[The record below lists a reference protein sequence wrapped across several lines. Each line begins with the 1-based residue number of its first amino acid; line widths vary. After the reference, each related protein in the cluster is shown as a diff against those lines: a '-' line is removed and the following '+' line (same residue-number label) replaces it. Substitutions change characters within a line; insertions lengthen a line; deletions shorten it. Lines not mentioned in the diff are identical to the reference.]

1 MPISATDHEW
11 LRLEAAD
18 GRALE
23 TLVAGPRDGVP
34 LVFHSGTPTAAT
46 PWPLLFDAAAKRGL
60 RTVTF
65 SRAGYAAST
74 PRPGRSVADVV
85 GDVSAILDQLGAGTF
100 VTLGWSGGGPHAA
113 ACAALLPDRCLGAAL
128 LAGVAP
134 YPADGL
140 DWFAG
145 MGEDNITEFHLA
157 LEGEAAIR
165 PLTIENAKELADVQP
180 DQVAAALGNLV
191 SDVDV
196 AALTG
201 DFAEYS
207 AEAFR
212 RAVSTGIEGWIADDL
227 AFAGPWGFDVAAI
240 TVPVAV
246 WQGGQDRMVPFGHG
260 EWLANHIPGARRH
273 LYTDEGHLS
282 LSIAKLDVILD
293 DLLDLAGVHA
303 KNV

>member
-1 MPISATDHEW
+1 MTTSAGAHEW

-34 LVFHSGTPTAAT
+34 LLFHSGTPTAAT
-46 PWPLLFDAAAKRGL
+46 PWPLLFDAAARRGL

-65 SRAGYAAST
+65 SRPGYAAST

-145 MGEDNITEFHLA
+145 MGEDNVTEFHLT

-227 AFAGPWGFDVAAI
+227 AFAAPWGFDVAAI
-240 TVPVAV
+240 RVPVAV

-273 LYTDEGHLS
+273 LYPDEGHLS
-282 LSIAKLDVILD
+282 LGIAKLDVILD
-293 DLLDLAGVHA
+293 DLLDLAGVHIDG
-303 KNV
+303 